1 MSKNETGY
9 WIKTKGNAK
18 NALTEPENV
27 VRGILKDLGYGYR
40 IQEKITVNTIEE
52 KDPFEGTTVGLA
64 SDEVSSISWNG
75 LRYPDS
81 NVDGFGRSSTS
92 IVLTIDLFIPE
103 HRICVEVDGEY
114 HRTAR
119 QERKTAWRDAQLIAN
134 GYRVLHIDAAYTETK
149 ELQEQLKPLIQKA
162 IKELIAGEQT
172 RRIVA

>member
-18 NALTEPENV
+18 SQLTEPENV
-27 VRGILKDLGYGYR
+27 VRGQLKELGYGYR
-40 IQEKITVNTIEE
+40 IQEKITVDVAIPDEIQSY
-52 KDPFEGTTVGLA
+52 GVGQQ
-64 SDEVSSISWNG
+64 SV
-75 LRYPDS
+75 
-81 NVDGFGRSSTS
+81 F
-92 IVLTIDLFIPE
+92 TIDLFIPE

-134 GYRVLHIDAAYTETK
+134 GYRVLHIDAAYTETQFGIA
-149 ELQEQLKPLIQKA
+149 LLKPLMMKA
-162 IKELIAGEQT
+162 LDELKAGAVQT